1 MSCDSSLNYLDE
13 SVLLVSWQLWLGGR
27 FRLNEYGESRRR
39 HTSPTGLDCT
49 DLELDELV
57 RLEGVSAEDDADRLL
72 GHLDHGAQGQHL
84 VTVVVHEVQNLD
96 INW

>member
-1 MSCDSSLNYLDE
+1 MAALA
-13 SVLLVSWQLWLGGR
+13 WR
-27 FRLNEYGESRRR
+27 RLPIRQNEYEESRPR
-39 HTSPTGLDCT
+39 HTSPTGLECT